1 MLKDNFGREINYLRI
16 SLTDRCNLR
25 CIYCLPTEGV
35 ALLPHDDIMT
45 YEEILR
51 FVRIIAGLGVDKV
64 RLTGGEPLVRSGII
78 DFIKELKKIP
88 GLKDLSLTTN
98 GIIFQDK
105 LEELY
110 KAGLRRVNIS
120 VNTLKKDKY
129 LKITG
134 AKNNH
139 FTKIIRGIEEA
150 LEIGMDPIKI
160 NVVALKG
167 INDDEILDFA
177 RLSKDKNLHIRFI
190 EFMPIKE
197 RGIDWHGSFIPVET
211 IKLII
216 ENKYGKL
223 IPFKKKYGGPA
234 DSFKLKDSKGT
245 LGFISPI
252 SSCFCEDCNRLRLT
266 SDGKLRLCLFSDTE
280 VDVKNMIRN
289 GANEK
294 DLINMIKQAVS
305 EKPKQHNLNIKNNS
319 FLGCRRTMAEIGG

>member
-25 CIYCLPTEGV
+25 CIYCLPVEGV
-35 ALLPHDDIMT
+35 ELLPHDEIMS

-51 FVRIIAGLGVDKV
+51 FVRILAGLGINKV
-64 RLTGGEPLVRSGII
+64 RLTGGEPLLRSGII

-88 GLKDLSLTTN
+88 ELKDIGLTTN
-98 GIIFQDK
+98 GIIFQEK
-105 LEELY
+105 LGELF
-110 KAGLRRVNIS
+110 KAGLRRVNVS

-134 AKNNH
+134 AKKNH
-139 FTKIIRGIEEA
+139 FPEIIRGINEA
-150 LEIGMDPIKI
+150 LEIGMDPVKI

-177 RLSKDKNLHIRFI
+177 GLSREKALHIRFI
-190 EFMPIKE
+190 EFMPIKKRE
-197 RGIDWHGSFIPVET
+197 IGWKGSFISVEN

-223 IPFKKKYGGPA
+223 VPVGKKYGGPA
-234 DSFKLKDSKGT
+234 DSFRLKDSKGT
-245 LGFISPI
+245 LGFISPV
-252 SSCFCEDCNRLRLT
+252 SSCFCEGCNRLRLT
-266 SDGKLRLCLFSDTE
+266 SDGKLRLCLFSDIE
-280 VDVKNMIRN
+280 VDVKHMIRN

-294 DLINMIKQAVS
+294 ELINMIKKAVLS
-305 EKPKQHNLNIKNNS
+305 KPEKHNLNIEKDS
-319 FLGCRRTMAEIGG
+319 FLECRRTMAEIGG